1 MTSDIVALTTDSP
14 GELII
19 QLEELAIEQPDP
31 IDEAQE
37 VLDSMLNYDGR
48 VIISEVKLEE
58 NEESSTKGLLNVIVR
73 LED

>member
-1 MTSDIVALTTDSP
+1 LTSDIVALTTDSP